1 MPAPVKTLLSSLAA
15 RLGAGSESP
24 RLDAQILLSHV
35 TGRPRTWLLAHARSP
50 VEPATV
56 ERLEGL
62 ARRLEAGEP
71 LPYVVGHKEF
81 FGLDFELTPDVL
93 IPRPETELLVERA
106 VAWLRATPG
115 RRRTADVGTG
125 CGCIAISVAAN
136 VDDAQ
141 VFGTDISFAALRVAA
156 RNARARGVAARIH
169 LVNCDLLPVRQAGL
183 NGRRRFDLLC
193 ANLPYI
199 PTAQLRQLRVYG
211 REPSGALDGG
221 PDGLE
226 QIRKLLAVVPEWL
239 APGGLILLEIES
251 SQGPRALSLAYDA
264 FHAASIELR
273 QDLAGHDRL
282 LAIQLPEE

>member
-1 MPAPVKTLLSSLAA
+1 MPAPIETLLSSLTA
-15 RLGAGSESP
+15 RLQPGSESP
-24 RLDAQILLSHV
+24 RLDAQVLLSHV
-35 TGRPRTWLLAHARSP
+35 TGRPRTWLLAHSRAP
-50 VEPATV
+50 VEPSQV
-56 ERLEGL
+56 ERLEAL

-71 LPYVVGHKEF
+71 LAYVVGHKEF
-81 FGLDFELTPDVL
+81 FGLDFELTRDVL

-115 RRRTADVGTG
+115 RRRVADVGTG

-136 VDDAQ
+136 VGDVR
-141 VFGTDISFAALRVAA
+141 VFATDISLAALRVAA
-156 RNARARGVAARIH
+156 RNARALALTDRID
-169 LVNCDLLPVRQAGL
+169 LVNCDLLPVHQAGL
-183 NGRRRFDLLC
+183 NGRRRFDLVC

-199 PTAQLRQLRVYG
+199 PTSRLHQLRVYG
-211 REPSGALDGG
+211 REPLRALDGG

-251 SQGPRALSLAYDA
+251 SQGPLALSLAYDA

-273 QDLAGHDRL
+273 QDLAGHDRV
-282 LAIQLPEE
+282 LAIHLPEE